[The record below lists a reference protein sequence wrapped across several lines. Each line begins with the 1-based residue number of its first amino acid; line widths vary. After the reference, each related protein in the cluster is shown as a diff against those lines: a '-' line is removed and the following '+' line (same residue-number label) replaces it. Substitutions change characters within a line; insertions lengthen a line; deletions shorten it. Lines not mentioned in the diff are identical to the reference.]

1 MTAWE
6 LRRLRHVAAV
16 RVSNVDKKSVDG
28 QTPVLLCNYTDVY
41 YNDMITS
48 QLPFMAATATDDQ
61 TTQFQIQRGDTL
73 ITKDSE
79 TPEDIGIP
87 AFVAE
92 DIPGVL
98 CGYHLAI
105 VRPRH
110 EMLHPKF
117 LFWVLASSWSRAR
130 LGSEAN
136 GITRFG
142 LRTESF
148 LNAPV
153 PLPPLPLQRAIA
165 DYLDAETAR
174 IDALIARKRRMI
186 ELLEE
191 RFAELVATAVTQGL
205 HPSERLA
212 KGPDWVARAPATW
225 EVWPLGRL
233 VRMVS
238 GGTPN
243 KDTER
248 FWNGEVP
255 WASPKDMKRFR
266 LADTEDHVSNE
277 AVTVAGLKV
286 VPSGTVLVV
295 VRGMILAHSF
305 PVAIT
310 TEPMTINQDM
320 KALLPTPRVH
330 PEFLAYLLVGLKSV
344 MLSFVEEAAHGT
356 RKLATEVWSKLPV
369 ALPGHPE
376 QRSIVEELEREST
389 YVAKAASRLEHQI
402 GLLTE
407 HRQALIT
414 AAVTGELAVPGA
426 VA

>member
-1 MTAWE
+1 MNE
-6 LRRLRHVAAV
+6 FPHLQVRRLFRVVNGGTPKSEPENWDGDIPWATPVDLAPVHGGTIEGTARTITDLGLQSGSAAV
-16 RVSNVDKKSVDG
+16 PSGSLLISNRAPIGYVA
-28 QTPVLLCNYTDVY
+28 QTAMRLAFNQGCKGLVPLCALDVRY
-41 YNDMITS
+41 FRY
-48 QLPFMAATATDDQ
+48 Q
-61 TTQFQIQRGDTL
+61 
-73 ITKDSE
+73 
-79 TPEDIGIP
+79 
-87 AFVAE
+87 FVALGP
-92 DIPGVL
+92 D
-98 CGYHLAI
+98 LAARGQGSTF
-105 VRPRH
+105 V
-110 EMLHPKF
+110 ELSADA
-117 LFWVLASSWSRAR
+117 LAA
-130 LGSEAN
+130 LKVAC
-136 GITRFG
+136 
-142 LRTESF
+142 
-148 LNAPV
+148 
-153 PLPPLPLQRAIA
+153 PPLPVQRAIA

-174 IDALIARKRRMI
+174 IDALIAKKRRMI

-286 VPSGTVLVV
+286 VPAGTVLVV

-376 QRSIVEELEREST
+376 QRSIVEELECEST

-414 AAVTGELAVPGA
+414 AAVTGVLPVPEAVG
-426 VA
+426 

>member
-1 MTAWE
+1 MKGV
-6 LRRLRHVAAV
+6 RLRFFARVNPPTPEFDALGDADEVPFLPLEAVWPGTKLDVSRRRPKAEVSTGYTRFREGDVLVPKITPTFEADRTVLALGLEGGVAAGTTELHIV
-16 RVSNVDKKSVDG
+16 RTHPEVDPRFVRYVLRARPFLLGGEAAMIGVAG
-28 QTPVLLCNYTDVY
+28 QKRV
-41 YNDMITS
+41 
-48 QLPFMAATATDDQ
+48 
-61 TTQFQIQRGDTL
+61 
-73 ITKDSE
+73 
-79 TPEDIGIP
+79 PEDWLK
-87 AFVAE
+87 
-92 DIPGVL
+92 D
-98 CGYHLAI
+98 Y
-105 VRPRH
+105 
-110 EMLHPKF
+110 
-117 LFWVLASSWSRAR
+117 R
-130 LGSEAN
+130 LDV
-136 GITRFG
+136 TDQR
-142 LRTESF
+142 R
-148 LNAPV
+148 
-153 PLPPLPLQRAIA
+153 QRAIA

-174 IDALIARKRRMI
+174 IDALIAKKRRMI

-205 HPSERLA
+205 HPGEGLA

-225 EVWPLGRL
+225 EMWPLGRL

-248 FWNGEVP
+248 FWNGEMP

-266 LADTEDHVSNE
+266 LADTEDHVSDE
-277 AVTVAGLKV
+277 AVAVAGLKM
-286 VPSGTVLVV
+286 VPAGTVLVV

-320 KALLPTPRVH
+320 KALLPTPRVR

-369 ALPGHPE
+369 AIPGHAE
-376 QRSIVEELEREST
+376 QRAIEQELEREST
-389 YVAKAASRLEHQI
+389 HVAKATSRLEHQI

-407 HRQALIT
+407 RRQALIT
-414 AAVTGELAVPGA
+414 AAVTGELTVPGA

>member
-1 MTAWE
+1 
-6 LRRLRHVAAV
+6 
-16 RVSNVDKKSVDG
+16 
-28 QTPVLLCNYTDVY
+28 
-41 YNDMITS
+41 
-48 QLPFMAATATDDQ
+48 
-61 TTQFQIQRGDTL
+61 
-73 ITKDSE
+73 
-79 TPEDIGIP
+79 
-87 AFVAE
+87 
-92 DIPGVL
+92 
-98 CGYHLAI
+98 
-105 VRPRH
+105 
-110 EMLHPKF
+110 
-117 LFWVLASSWSRAR
+117 
-130 LGSEAN
+130 
-136 GITRFG
+136 
-142 LRTESF
+142 
-148 LNAPV
+148 
-153 PLPPLPLQRAIA
+153 
-165 DYLDAETAR
+165 
-174 IDALIARKRRMI
+174 
-186 ELLEE
+186 
-191 RFAELVATAVTQGL
+191 
-205 HPSERLA
+205 
-212 KGPDWVARAPATW
+212 
-225 EVWPLGRL
+225 
-233 VRMVS
+233 MVS

-266 LADTEDHVSNE
+266 LSDTEDHVSNE

-376 QRSIVEELEREST
+376 QRSIVEEVEREST

-414 AAVTGELAVPGA
+414 AAVTGELPVPEA